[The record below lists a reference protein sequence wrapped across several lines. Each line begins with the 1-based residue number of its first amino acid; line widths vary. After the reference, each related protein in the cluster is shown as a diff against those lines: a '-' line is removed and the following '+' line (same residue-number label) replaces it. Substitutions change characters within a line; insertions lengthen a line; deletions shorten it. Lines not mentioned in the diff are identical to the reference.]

1 MEALLISFFLLM
13 IIGAPIGVALGA
25 ASVIFVIFYTSMDP
39 VFVPSAFLYFM
50 HHYTI
55 MAVPFFIYAG
65 YLMEKTGVVK
75 QLFDLSEALLSWL
88 PGGFGVATLGCCVI
102 FAAIT
107 GSSVAEASAMTV
119 IAVPEMIKRGYSP
132 KLAAGIVCSGGTLGL
147 LIPPSLS
154 LLIFGVVTDTSV
166 AKLFFAGFIPG
177 FILAGCLM
185 AVTIV
190 IGIRQKLPT
199 GPFDP
204 RKAIVSLWRCLPGLV
219 FPAIVLGGLYG
230 GFFTPTEAGATACG
244 YALLYGSLARG
255 KAFLRELIP
264 STVLAVRLTSIVFF
278 LLGSVGIFQAVAANE
293 YWPQKIA
300 EAVAAMGLS
309 PLTFLFGYM
318 IFILILGCFMDG
330 MGMILLTIPVVF
342 PIAKALGVD
351 PLHFGVL
358 MTINVELG
366 TITPPVGFNLYAV
379 SGIGKIPVDQVL
391 RGVLPFFLTMLAFLF
406 FMIFMPDLCTWLP
419 GLIFKPIQFG
429 G

>member
-25 ASVIFVIFYTSMDP
+25 ASVVFVIFYTSMDP

-154 LLIFGVVTDTSV
+154 LLMFGVVTDTSV

-204 RKAIVSLWRCLPGLV
+204 GKALASLWRCLPGLA
-219 FPAIVLGGLYG
+219 FPVIVLGGLYG
-230 GFFTPTEAGATACG
+230 GFFTPTEAGAAACG
-244 YALLYGSLARG
+244 YALVYGTLARG
-255 KAFLRELIP
+255 KPFLKDLIP
-264 STVLAVRLTSIVFF
+264 STVLAVRLTSVVFF

-293 YWPQKIA
+293 YWPQRIA
-300 EAVAAMGLS
+300 ETVGAMGLS
-309 PLTFLFGYM
+309 PLAFLFGYM
-318 IFILILGCFMDG
+318 ILILILGCFMDG

-351 PLHFGVL
+351 PLHLGVL

-379 SGIGKIPVDQVL
+379 SGIGKIPVDEVL
-391 RGVLPFFLTMLAFLF
+391 RGVLPFFLAMLAFLF

>member
-1 MEALLISFFLLM
+1 MEVLLITFFGLI
-13 IIGAPIGVALGA
+13 IIGAPIGVAMGA
-25 ASVIFVIFYTSMDP
+25 ASVLFVIFYTSMDP
-39 VFVPSAFLYFM
+39 VFIPSSFLYFM

-119 IAVPEMIKRGYSP
+119 IAIPEMVKRGYSP

-154 LLIFGVVTDTSV
+154 LLMYGVVTDTSV

-185 AVTIV
+185 AVTII
-190 IGIRQKLPT
+190 IGIKQKLPT

-204 RKAIVSLWRCLPGLV
+204 GKAIASLWRSIPGLG
-219 FPAIVLGGLYG
+219 FPVIVLGGLYG
-230 GFFTPTEAGATACG
+230 GFFTPTEAGAAACG
-244 YALLYGSLARG
+244 YALVYGLLSRR
-255 KAFLRELIP
+255 KAFLKELIP
-264 STVLAVRLTSIVFF
+264 STVLTVRLTSVVFF

-300 EAVAAMGLS
+300 EAVAAMGIT
-309 PLTFLFGYM
+309 PLMFLYGYM
-318 IFILILGCFMDG
+318 ILILFLGCFMDG
-330 MGMILLTIPVVF
+330 MGMILLTIPVIF

-351 PLHFGVL
+351 PLHLGVL

-391 RGVLPFFLTMLAFLF
+391 KGVVPFFLAMLAFLF
-406 FMIFMPDLCTWLP
+406 FMIHMPGLCTWLP